1 MTVSALA
8 RNASGPPCR
17 AAIPESVLSDF
28 KALRRHFRVSRT
40 AKREKY
46 TQKKCILAIDD
57 KQPPDQLHT
66 QCVERRRQR
75 SSGPGPP
82 MRPARK
88 AELSRNRRGDVGE
101 A

>member
-8 RNASGPPCR
+8 RNASGPACG

-28 KALRRHFRVSRT
+28 KALRRHFRVSRS

-46 TQKKCILAIDD
+46 TYLKCIPAIDD
-57 KQPPDQLHT
+57 KKPPDQLHT

-82 MRPARK
+82 MHPAGK
-88 AELSRNRRGDVGE
+88 AELSRNRLGNVGE